1 MEGRAPM
8 RECPSS
14 PGLRT
19 LHFHCQGSEVWVQS
33 LIEKKKKKK
42 KGRSTGGEVG
52 MTIEYSR
59 LKGCGSAERPHCVG
73 DCRRRTEG
81 EEIGLGQ
88 HTGLGVGRSRASAGD
103 RK

>member
-1 MEGRAPM
+1 M

-19 LHFHCQGSEVWVQS
+19 LHFHCQGSKVWVQS
-33 LIEKKKKKK
+33 LIKKKKKKKK
-42 KGRSTGGEVG
+42 KGWSTGGEVR

-73 DCRRRTEG
+73 DCRRAEG

-88 HTGLGVGRSRASAGD
+88 HTDFGVGRSRASAED